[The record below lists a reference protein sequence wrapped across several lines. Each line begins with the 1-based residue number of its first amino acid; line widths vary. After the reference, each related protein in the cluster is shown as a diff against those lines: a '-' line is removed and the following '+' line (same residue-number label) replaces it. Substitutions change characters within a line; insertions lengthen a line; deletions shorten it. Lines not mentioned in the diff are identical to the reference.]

1 MIYVLKT
8 KLPNEKPIHKALEL
22 IYGIGKSTA
31 ISFCKKLGF
40 LPTFRIQNMS
50 NRQIRKLTKFIEKQ
64 SLEQIFDKELKR
76 QENKAKNKLILIKSY
91 RGIRLKKGLPVRGQ
105 RTHSNAQTAARFVD
119 RYQRQQ
125 KSIRKK
131 PKKFIKK
138 T

>member
-1 MIYVLKT
+1 M
-8 KLPNEKPIHKALEL
+8 KLNYDNKKRL
-22 IYGIGKSTA
+22 ITIKCYK
-31 ISFCKKLGF
+31 GF
-40 LPTFRIQNMS
+40 RH
-50 NRQIRKLTKFIEKQ
+50 E
-64 SLEQIFDKELKR
+64 
-76 QENKAKNKLILIKSY
+76 EN
-91 RGIRLKKGLPVRGQ
+91 LPVRGQ